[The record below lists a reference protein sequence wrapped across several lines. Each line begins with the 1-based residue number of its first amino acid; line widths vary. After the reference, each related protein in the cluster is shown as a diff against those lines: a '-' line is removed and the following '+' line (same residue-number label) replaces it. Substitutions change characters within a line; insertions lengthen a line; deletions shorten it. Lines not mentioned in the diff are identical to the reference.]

1 MSTNKNA
8 PTTKIGNEGAA
19 TSEQNTIALPSNPN
33 EQRALDALRGAG
45 PNGMSRKALDAACG
59 TSNSPEI
66 IRRLR
71 AKGHN
76 ITTTLTNTHNRFGD
90 AVTMGIYHLI
100 GGPADD

>member
-1 MSTNKNA
+1 MNTNKNA

-19 TSEQNTIALPSNPN
+19 TPTKNTTTQPSNPN

-45 PNGMSRKALDAACG
+45 PRGITRKALDAACG

-71 AKGHN
+71 SKGYS
-76 ITTTLTNTHNRFGD
+76 ITTTLKKTHNRFGD